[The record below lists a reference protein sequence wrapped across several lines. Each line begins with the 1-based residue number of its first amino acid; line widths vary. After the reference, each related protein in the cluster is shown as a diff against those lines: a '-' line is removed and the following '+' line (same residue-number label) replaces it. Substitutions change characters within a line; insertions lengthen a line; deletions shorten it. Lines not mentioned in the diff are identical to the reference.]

1 MKHSELVSASSMI
14 PQGEI
19 EPSAFHDAEAE
30 AVREKAREES
40 REESERV
47 DMGMHDERKDL
58 PTVEDDPTGVD
69 FGAVETLHEA
79 DLVEIGDEVHQE
91 PDTGGASSAADGGT
105 AAPSTPIC
113 PDIEGPLEVAIVPQ
127 TPRASP
133 TARAHEDD
141 DDADIEEHQS
151 KRLKNEDSKRA
162 RIQRIA
168 EEFQLMSMQ
177 CNVLMRSF
185 IQWTTM
191 RLTQILNGVMLWKS
205 YQQTLRVV
213 EYLFFVVFL
222 AFFCHLV
229 LHLFVIS
236 VLHFHFLSFGFAFH
250 CHFLSFVFAF
260 FCFFCSFFHFLIVFS
275 SGAGG

>member
-1 MKHSELVSASSMI
+1 M
-14 PQGEI
+14 
-19 EPSAFHDAEAE
+19 
-30 AVREKAREES
+30 REKAREES

-69 FGAVETLHEA
+69 FGAVETLEHEA

-105 AAPSTPIC
+105 AAPSTPIF

-168 EEFQLMSMQ
+168 EEYSAHVNAVQ
-177 CNVLMRSF
+177 CADEKFHTMDNYETDPDLERSDV
-185 IQWTTM
+185 M
-191 RLTQILNGVMLWKS
+191 KILPANSEG
-205 YQQTLRVV
+205 
-213 EYLFFVVFL
+213 
-222 AFFCHLV
+222 C
-229 LHLFVIS
+229 
-236 VLHFHFLSFGFAFH
+236 
-250 CHFLSFVFAF
+250 
-260 FCFFCSFFHFLIVFS
+260 
-275 SGAGG
+275 